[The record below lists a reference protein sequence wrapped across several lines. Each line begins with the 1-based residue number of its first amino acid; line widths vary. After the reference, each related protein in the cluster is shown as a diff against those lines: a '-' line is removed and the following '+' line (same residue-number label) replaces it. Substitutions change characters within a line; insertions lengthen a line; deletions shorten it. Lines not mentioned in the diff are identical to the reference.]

1 MALIVEDGSVVANS
15 NSYISRADYITAAA
29 NVGVTITSD
38 ATADSE
44 LIKAAAYIDA
54 HEVNL
59 QGYKTARDN
68 PMAFPRT
75 YVATARWLWTSTEI
89 PTEVIKAQTEYA
101 LDIHAGKD
109 LWNRGGNPNL
119 IASEKRVEG
128 AVSVKFAVNAGNQVS
143 TFTSR
148 GDAYLRQL
156 LKNGGV
162 INMVRI

>member
-1 MALIVEDGSVVANS
+1 MAIIVEDGSIVAGA

-29 NVGVTITSD
+29 AVGVTVTSD
-38 ATADSE
+38 TTADSE

-54 HEVNL
+54 HEINL

-68 PMAFPRT
+68 PMAFPRD
-75 YVATARWLWTSTEI
+75 YVKTGSWLWTSTEI
-89 PTEVIKAQTEYA
+89 PTEVIKAQIEYA

-128 AVSVKFAVNAGNQVS
+128 AVSVKFAVDAGSQVS

-156 LKNGGV
+156 LINGGALT
-162 INMVRI
+162 MVRT

>member
-1 MALIVEDGSVVANS
+1 MAIIVEDGSIVAGA

-29 NVGVTITSD
+29 AVGVTVTSD
-38 ATADSE
+38 TTADSE

-54 HEVNL
+54 HEINL

-75 YVATARWLWTSTEI
+75 NVNTASWQWTSSEI
-89 PTEVIKAQTEYA
+89 PTEVIKAQIEYA

-119 IASEKRVEG
+119 IASEKRIEG
-128 AVSVKFAVNAGNQVS
+128 AVSVKLAVNAGNQVS

-148 GDAYLRQL
+148 GDAFLMRL
-156 LKNGGV
+156 LKNNGAP
-162 INMVRI
+162 IMVRT